1 MRRVFLFTV
10 VMVCAATMHAQR
22 EYRVTGE
29 DYQQTTRVYMKEV
42 GDSVVIDSAN
52 VHDGKFTFVGRVEG
66 SKFVELVSKEGNSL
80 GQFVLEP
87 GTVTLYGRNY
97 YGRGA
102 PLNDAFVKLVD
113 ELGVFEK
120 MVREGKM
127 SKDDSYNIHMAKVV
141 ELVSAHLG
149 DGLGARAFY
158 YFNYYVE
165 KSTFKVL
172 FDCGGPMIR
181 KVPGLVSVRENYEL
195 TAKTEECM
203 MFTDFSVE
211 YDGRVHRLS
220 DYVGKGHYVLIDFWA
235 SWCGPCKAEIPNIIE
250 AYNKYKDRG
259 FVVVG
264 IPVNDKPEDTQKA
277 MEELGITYPQ
287 IRDIDGAASTPY
299 GVAFIPQII
308 LFGPD
313 GTILR
318 RGLRGEEIMKT
329 VSEYMERK

>member
-1 MRRVFLFTV
+1 MRRVFLLMTA
-10 VMVCAATMHAQR
+10 MVCAAMMHAQR
-22 EYRVTGE
+22 EYRVTGG

-42 GDSVVIDSAN
+42 GDSVVIDSAE
-52 VHDGKFTFVGRVEG
+52 VRDGKFTFVGRVEG
-66 SKFVELVSKEGNSL
+66 SKYVELVSKEGNPL

-87 GTVTLYGRNY
+87 GTISLYGNNY
-97 YGRGA
+97 YGKGA
-102 PLNDAFVKLVD
+102 PLNDAFVKLVN
-113 ELGVFEK
+113 ELSVFEK
-120 MVREGKM
+120 MESEGKL
-127 SKDDSYNIHMAKVV
+127 SKEDSYNIHMAKVV
-141 ELVSAHLG
+141 ELVSTHLN

-158 YFNYYVE
+158 YFNYYIE
-165 KSTFKVL
+165 KFTFKVL
-172 FDCGGPMIR
+172 FDHGGP
-181 KVPGLVSVRENYEL
+181 KVPGLARLRENYEL

-203 MFTDFSVE
+203 MFTDFKVE

-220 DYVGKGHYVLIDFWA
+220 DYVGKGRYVLIDFWA

-264 IPVNDKPEDTQKA
+264 IPVNDKPEDTKKS
-277 MEELGITYPQ
+277 MEQLGITYPQ
-287 IRDIDGAASTPY
+287 IRDIDGAASSPY
-299 GVAFIPQII
+299 GVAYIPQII